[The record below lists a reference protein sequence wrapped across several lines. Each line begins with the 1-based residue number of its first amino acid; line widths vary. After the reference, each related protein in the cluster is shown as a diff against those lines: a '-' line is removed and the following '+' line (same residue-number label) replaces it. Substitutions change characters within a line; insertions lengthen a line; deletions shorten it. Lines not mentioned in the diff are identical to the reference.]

1 MLRSPLCAVGLGV
14 ALALALFIS
23 STNQALAQAEADSAD
38 ASGTPA
44 AGMRGSL
51 VEDRAARQLIDA
63 GDARMDANETEK
75 ALEIWRSVIER
86 YPRSRVRFAA
96 HMKLGKH
103 YLDRDRAY
111 DRARTHFEEVTI
123 EDNRDDDQRAE
134 ALLNVGVC
142 HYWSRLYGKCFQV
155 MRDVIEQF
163 PVSPQ
168 VNQAYYYIGLGHFQ
182 QGHYS
187 RAIEALEKVG
197 TTLTDEDSNNEKLE
211 AGKRFFVKVEDAD
224 LAVLDDEDSVDVVC
238 KSSGGDEEVVKCF
251 PIGRNVRIVLGSVPT
266 GLGIPKPGNG
276 TLEVKGGDTVQVLYT
291 DAHTED
297 KEVDVEVLSEVTVV
311 GDGVVQFKDG
321 AFHETLNGV
330 VLGKTANIEIVDAD
344 RDVTSQADT
353 LRATVAIYRRKTDEE
368 IENEKAELI
377 AKEGVPEAGNTPD
390 NDPLGDIPLFE
401 DEEEEVDPFKLIE
414 TLQVTLTEV
423 KVKQQ
428 RKQILVVPE
437 EESEGDAVE
446 ESAPEQQGTESAAT
460 GAEQAGTDPE
470 VGQSAE
476 QDATAAEEKGP
487 EDPAE
492 TEAELNAVHSG
503 VFRVSLSVVRAED
516 AVADAQLQALP
527 GDQIRITYED
537 QLHTGEGVAVLT
549 SKGRCLEGNIGG
561 VRVTQALISD
571 EELRVQTQLKTADAL
586 TRIGNRYKEFGLKKK
601 AEEKYGQALGVC
613 EQIMPEVQ
621 KLRGRLLE
629 ETYVQL
635 WHIYFEMDRLNLAAA
650 MCERLQREFP
660 ASGFVDDA
668 LLQLADV
675 ARVGG
680 ELNRAIGIYTRLAN
694 MQTSQLR
701 GEAQFG
707 IAECFEAMAEA
718 QTSEAGTAQL
728 KDRAFQEYKKVYDQF
743 PESGRVGEAVAKMA
757 NHYYMQKDYSRAID
771 TFETVLE
778 SHPDARFLDV
788 ILFNYGRCLFRMDRR
803 SPARQRFE
811 QLIADFPESQL
822 APEAKKIAEAL
833 KNAGF

>member
-1 MLRSPLCAVGLGV
+1 MLRFPLYAPSFW
-14 ALALALFIS
+14 ATWALFVSILPVS
-23 STNQALAQAEADSAD
+23 QAQEVEPSA
-38 ASGTPA
+38 APT

-51 VEDRAARQLIDA
+51 VEDRAARQLIEA
-63 GDARMDANETEK
+63 GEARMDANETEK
-75 ALEIWRSVIER
+75 ALEIWKSVIER

-96 HMKLGKH
+96 HMKLGKY
-103 YLDRDRAY
+103 YLDRERAY
-111 DRARTHFEEVTI
+111 DRARSHFEEVTI

-134 ALLNVGVC
+134 AMLNVGVC

-155 MRDVIEQF
+155 MRDVIEEF

-224 LAVLDDEDSVDVVC
+224 LAVLDAEDSVDVIC
-238 KSSGGDEEVVKCF
+238 KSSGGDEEVVACF
-251 PIGRNVRIVLGSVPT
+251 PIGRNVRIVLGSLPT
-266 GLGIPKPGNG
+266 GLGVPKAGNG
-276 TLEVKGGDTVQVLYT
+276 TLEVKGGDTVQVLYK
-291 DAHTED
+291 DSHTKD
-297 KEVDVEVLSEVTVV
+297 KQVDVEVISEVIVV

-321 AFHETLNGV
+321 AFHESLNGV

-344 RDVTSQADT
+344 RDVTENADSIQAT
-353 LRATVAIYRRKTDEE
+353 ISIYRRKTDEE
-368 IENEKAELI
+368 IETEQAELI
-377 AKEGVPEAGNTPD
+377 AKHGVPEEGADTPD
-390 NDPLGDIPLFE
+390 NSPLDDIPLFD
-401 DEEEEVDPFKLIE
+401 DEEQKVDPFKLIE
-414 TLQVTLTEV
+414 TLQITLAEAR
-423 KVKQQ
+423 VKQQ
-428 RKQILVVPE
+428 RKQILLTPE
-437 EESEGDAVE
+437 EEDALQQESEEPASEPQPNSETEPAEPANVE
-446 ESAPEQQGTESAAT
+446 TPAPEQPAQENEGVQEAPEST
-460 GAEQAGTDPE
+460 
-470 VGQSAE
+470 
-476 QDATAAEEKGP
+476 
-487 EDPAE
+487 
-492 TEAELNAVHSG
+492 AVHSG
-503 VFRVSLSVVRAED
+503 VFRATVAVVRSEEA
-516 AVADAQLQALP
+516 AADGQLQALP

-537 QLHTGEGVAVLT
+537 QLHTGEGIAILT

-561 VRVTQALISD
+561 VRVTRALITD

-601 AEEKYGQALGVC
+601 AEEKYAQALGVC

-635 WHIYFEMDRLNLAAA
+635 WHVYFEMDRLNLAAA

-694 MQTSQLR
+694 MKTSQLR

-707 IAECFEAMAEA
+707 IAECFEAMADA
-718 QTSEAGTAQL
+718 QTSEAASSQL
-728 KDRAFQEYKKVYDQF
+728 KDKAFQEYKKVYDQF

-757 NHYYMQKDYSRAID
+757 NHYYLQKDYSRAID

>member
-1 MLRSPLCAVGLGV
+1 MLRFPLYAPSFW
-14 ALALALFIS
+14 ATWALFVSILPVS
-23 STNQALAQAEADSAD
+23 QAQEVEPSA
-38 ASGTPA
+38 APA
-44 AGMRGSL
+44 TGMRGSL
-51 VEDRAARQLIDA
+51 VEDRAARQLIEA
-63 GDARMDANETEK
+63 GEARMDANETEK
-75 ALEIWRSVIER
+75 ALEIWKSVIER

-96 HMKLGKH
+96 HMKLGKY
-103 YLDRDRAY
+103 YLDRERAY
-111 DRARTHFEEVTI
+111 DRARSHFEEVTI

-134 ALLNVGVC
+134 AMLNVGVC

-155 MRDVIEQF
+155 MRDVIEEF

-224 LAVLDDEDSVDVVC
+224 LAVLDAEDSVDVIC
-238 KSSGGDEEVVKCF
+238 KSSGGDEEVVACF
-251 PIGRNVRIVLGSVPT
+251 PIGRNVRIVLGSLPT
-266 GLGIPKPGNG
+266 GLGVPKAGNG
-276 TLEVKGGDTVQVLYT
+276 TLEVKGGDTVQVLYK
-291 DAHTED
+291 DSHTKD
-297 KEVDVEVLSEVTVV
+297 KQVDVEVISEVIVV

-321 AFHETLNGV
+321 AFHESLNGV

-344 RDVTSQADT
+344 RDVTENADSIQAT
-353 LRATVAIYRRKTDEE
+353 ISIYRRKTDEE
-368 IENEKAELI
+368 IETEQAELI
-377 AKEGVPEAGNTPD
+377 AKQGVPEEGADTPD
-390 NDPLGDIPLFE
+390 NSPLDDIPLFD
-401 DEEEEVDPFKLIE
+401 DEEQKVDPFKLIE
-414 TLQVTLTEV
+414 TLQITLAEAR
-423 KVKQQ
+423 VKQQ
-428 RKQILVVPE
+428 RKQILLTPE
-437 EESEGDAVE
+437 EEDALRQESEEPASEPQPNSEAEPAEPANVE
-446 ESAPEQQGTESAAT
+446 TPAPEQPAQENEGVQEAPEST
-460 GAEQAGTDPE
+460 
-470 VGQSAE
+470 
-476 QDATAAEEKGP
+476 
-487 EDPAE
+487 
-492 TEAELNAVHSG
+492 AVHSG
-503 VFRVSLSVVRAED
+503 VFRATVAVVRSEEA
-516 AVADAQLQALP
+516 AADGQLQALP

-537 QLHTGEGVAVLT
+537 QLHTGEGIAILT

-561 VRVTQALISD
+561 VRVTRALITD

-601 AEEKYGQALGVC
+601 AEEKYAQALGVC

-635 WHIYFEMDRLNLAAA
+635 WHVYFEMDRLNLAAA

-694 MQTSQLR
+694 MKTSQLR

-707 IAECFEAMAEA
+707 IAECFEAMADA
-718 QTSEAGTAQL
+718 QTSEAASSQL
-728 KDRAFQEYKKVYDQF
+728 KDKAFQEYKKVYDQF

-757 NHYYMQKDYSRAID
+757 NHYYLQKDYSRAID

>member
-1 MLRSPLCAVGLGV
+1 MLRFPLYAPSFW
-14 ALALALFIS
+14 ATWALFVSILPVS
-23 STNQALAQAEADSAD
+23 QAQEVEPSA
-38 ASGTPA
+38 APA
-44 AGMRGSL
+44 TGMRGSL
-51 VEDRAARQLIDA
+51 VEDRAARQLIEA
-63 GDARMDANETEK
+63 GEARMDANETEK
-75 ALEIWRSVIER
+75 ALEIWKSVIER

-96 HMKLGKH
+96 HMKLGKY
-103 YLDRDRAY
+103 YLDRERAY
-111 DRARTHFEEVTI
+111 DRARSHFEEVTI

-134 ALLNVGVC
+134 AMLNVGVC

-155 MRDVIEQF
+155 MRDVIEEF

-224 LAVLDDEDSVDVVC
+224 LAVLDAEDSVDVIC
-238 KSSGGDEEVVKCF
+238 KSSGGDEEVVACF
-251 PIGRNVRIVLGSVPT
+251 PIGRNVRIVLGSLPT
-266 GLGIPKPGNG
+266 GLGVPKAGNG
-276 TLEVKGGDTVQVLYT
+276 TLEVKGGDTVQVLYK
-291 DAHTED
+291 DSHTKD
-297 KEVDVEVLSEVTVV
+297 KQVDVEVISEVIVV

-321 AFHETLNGV
+321 AFHESLNGV

-344 RDVTSQADT
+344 RDVTENADSIQA
-353 LRATVAIYRRKTDEE
+353 AISIYRRKTDEE
-368 IENEKAELI
+368 IETEQAELI
-377 AKEGVPEAGNTPD
+377 AKQGVPEEGADTPD
-390 NDPLGDIPLFE
+390 NSPLDDIPLFD
-401 DEEEEVDPFKLIE
+401 DEEQKVDPFKLIE
-414 TLQVTLTEV
+414 TLQITLAEAR
-423 KVKQQ
+423 VKQQ
-428 RKQILVVPE
+428 RKQILLTPE
-437 EESEGDAVE
+437 EEDALQQESEEPASEPQPNSETEPAEPANVE
-446 ESAPEQQGTESAAT
+446 MPAPEQPAQENEGVQEAPEST
-460 GAEQAGTDPE
+460 
-470 VGQSAE
+470 
-476 QDATAAEEKGP
+476 
-487 EDPAE
+487 
-492 TEAELNAVHSG
+492 AVHSG
-503 VFRVSLSVVRAED
+503 VFRATVAVVRSEEA
-516 AVADAQLQALP
+516 AADGQLQALP

-537 QLHTGEGVAVLT
+537 QLHTGEGISILT

-561 VRVTQALISD
+561 VRVTRALITD

-601 AEEKYGQALGVC
+601 AEEKYAQALGVC

-635 WHIYFEMDRLNLAAA
+635 WHVYFEMDRLNLAAA

-694 MQTSQLR
+694 MKTSQLR

-707 IAECFEAMAEA
+707 IAECFEAMADA
-718 QTSEAGTAQL
+718 QTSEAASSQL
-728 KDRAFQEYKKVYDQF
+728 KDKAFQEYKKVYDQF

-757 NHYYMQKDYSRAID
+757 NHYYLQKDYSRAID

>member
-1 MLRSPLCAVGLGV
+1 MLRFPLYAPSFW
-14 ALALALFIS
+14 ATWALFVSILPVS
-23 STNQALAQAEADSAD
+23 QAQEVE
-38 ASGTPA
+38 PA
-44 AGMRGSL
+44 AAPATGMRGSL
-51 VEDRAARQLIDA
+51 VEDRAARQLIEA
-63 GDARMDANETEK
+63 GEARMDANETEK
-75 ALEIWRSVIER
+75 ALEIWKSVIER

-96 HMKLGKH
+96 HMKLGKY
-103 YLDRDRAY
+103 YLDRERAY
-111 DRARTHFEEVTI
+111 DRARSHFEEVTI

-134 ALLNVGVC
+134 AMLKVGVC

-155 MRDVIEQF
+155 MRDVIEEF

-224 LAVLDDEDSVDVVC
+224 LAVLDAEDSVDVIC
-238 KSSGGDEEVVKCF
+238 KSSGGDEEVVACF
-251 PIGRNVRIVLGSVPT
+251 PIGRNVRIVLGSLPT
-266 GLGIPKPGNG
+266 GLGVPKAGNG
-276 TLEVKGGDTVQVLYT
+276 TLEVKGGDTVQVLYK
-291 DAHTED
+291 DSHTKD
-297 KEVDVEVLSEVTVV
+297 KQVDVEVISEVIVV

-321 AFHETLNGV
+321 AFHESLNGV

-344 RDVTSQADT
+344 RDVTENADSIQAT
-353 LRATVAIYRRKTDEE
+353 ISIYRRKTDEE
-368 IENEKAELI
+368 IETEQAELI
-377 AKEGVPEAGNTPD
+377 AKQGVPEEGADTPD
-390 NDPLGDIPLFE
+390 NSPLDDIPLFD
-401 DEEEEVDPFKLIE
+401 DEEQKVDPFKLIE
-414 TLQVTLTEV
+414 TLQITLAEAR
-423 KVKQQ
+423 VKQQ
-428 RKQILVVPE
+428 RKQILLTPE
-437 EESEGDAVE
+437 EEDALQQESEEPASEPQPNSETEPAEPANVE
-446 ESAPEQQGTESAAT
+446 TPAPEQPAQENEGVQEAPEST
-460 GAEQAGTDPE
+460 
-470 VGQSAE
+470 
-476 QDATAAEEKGP
+476 
-487 EDPAE
+487 
-492 TEAELNAVHSG
+492 AVHSG
-503 VFRVSLSVVRAED
+503 VFRATVAVVRSEEA
-516 AVADAQLQALP
+516 AADGQLQALP

-537 QLHTGEGVAVLT
+537 QLHTGEGISILT

-561 VRVTQALISD
+561 VRVTRALITD

-601 AEEKYGQALGVC
+601 AEEKYAQALGVC

-635 WHIYFEMDRLNLAAA
+635 WHVYFEMDRLNLAAA

-694 MQTSQLR
+694 MKTSQLR

-707 IAECFEAMAEA
+707 IAECFEAMADA
-718 QTSEAGTAQL
+718 QTSEAASSQL
-728 KDRAFQEYKKVYDQF
+728 KDKAFQEYKKVYDQF

-757 NHYYMQKDYSRAID
+757 NHYYLQKDYSRAID

>member
-1 MLRSPLCAVGLGV
+1 MLRFPLYAPSFW
-14 ALALALFIS
+14 ATWALFVSILPVS
-23 STNQALAQAEADSAD
+23 QAQEVEPSA
-38 ASGTPA
+38 APT

-51 VEDRAARQLIDA
+51 VEDRAARQLIEA
-63 GDARMDANETEK
+63 GEARMDANETEK
-75 ALEIWRSVIER
+75 ALEIWKSVIER

-96 HMKLGKH
+96 HMKLGKY
-103 YLDRDRAY
+103 YLDRERAY
-111 DRARTHFEEVTI
+111 DRARSHFEEVTI

-134 ALLNVGVC
+134 AMLNVGVC

-155 MRDVIEQF
+155 MRDVIEEF

-224 LAVLDDEDSVDVVC
+224 LAVLDAEDSVDVIC
-238 KSSGGDEEVVKCF
+238 KSSGGDEEVVACF
-251 PIGRNVRIVLGSVPT
+251 PIGRNVRIVLGSLPT
-266 GLGIPKPGNG
+266 GLGVPKAGNG
-276 TLEVKGGDTVQVLYT
+276 TLEVKGGDTVQVLYK
-291 DAHTED
+291 DSHTKD
-297 KEVDVEVLSEVTVV
+297 KQVDVEVISEVIVV

-321 AFHETLNGV
+321 AFHESLNGV

-344 RDVTSQADT
+344 RDVTENADSIQAT
-353 LRATVAIYRRKTDEE
+353 ISIYRRKTDEE
-368 IENEKAELI
+368 IETEQAELI
-377 AKEGVPEAGNTPD
+377 AKQGVPEEGADTPD
-390 NDPLGDIPLFE
+390 NSPLDDIPLFD
-401 DEEEEVDPFKLIE
+401 DEEQKVDPFKLIE
-414 TLQVTLTEV
+414 TLQITLAEAR
-423 KVKQQ
+423 VKQQ
-428 RKQILVVPE
+428 RKQILLTPE
-437 EESEGDAVE
+437 EEDALRQESEEPASEPQPNSETEPAEPANVE
-446 ESAPEQQGTESAAT
+446 TPAPEQPAQENEGVQEAPEST
-460 GAEQAGTDPE
+460 
-470 VGQSAE
+470 
-476 QDATAAEEKGP
+476 
-487 EDPAE
+487 
-492 TEAELNAVHSG
+492 AVHSG
-503 VFRVSLSVVRAED
+503 VFRATVAVVRSEEA
-516 AVADAQLQALP
+516 AADGQLQALP

-537 QLHTGEGVAVLT
+537 QLHTGEGIAILT

-561 VRVTQALISD
+561 VRVTRALITD

-601 AEEKYGQALGVC
+601 AEEKYAQALGVC

-635 WHIYFEMDRLNLAAA
+635 WHVYFEMDRLNLAAA

-694 MQTSQLR
+694 MKTSQLR

-707 IAECFEAMAEA
+707 IAECFEAMADA
-718 QTSEAGTAQL
+718 QTSEAASSQL
-728 KDRAFQEYKKVYDQF
+728 KDKAFQEYKKVYDQF

-757 NHYYMQKDYSRAID
+757 NHYYLQKDYSRAID

>member
-1 MLRSPLCAVGLGV
+1 MLRFPLYAPSFW
-14 ALALALFIS
+14 ATWALFVSILPVS
-23 STNQALAQAEADSAD
+23 QAQEVEPSA
-38 ASGTPA
+38 APTT
-44 AGMRGSL
+44 GMRGSL
-51 VEDRAARQLIDA
+51 VEDRAARQLIEA
-63 GDARMDANETEK
+63 GEARMDANETEK
-75 ALEIWRSVIER
+75 ALEIWKSVIER

-96 HMKLGKH
+96 HMKLGKY
-103 YLDRDRAY
+103 YLDRERAY
-111 DRARTHFEEVTI
+111 DRARSHFEEVTI

-134 ALLNVGVC
+134 AMLNVGVC

-155 MRDVIEQF
+155 MRDVIEEF

-224 LAVLDDEDSVDVVC
+224 LAVLDAEDSVDVIC
-238 KSSGGDEEVVKCF
+238 KSSGGDEEVVACF
-251 PIGRNVRIVLGSVPT
+251 PIGRNVRIVLGSLPT
-266 GLGIPKPGNG
+266 GLGVPKAGNG
-276 TLEVKGGDTVQVLYT
+276 TLEVKGGDTVQVLYK
-291 DAHTED
+291 DSHTKD
-297 KEVDVEVLSEVTVV
+297 KQVDVEVISEVIVV

-321 AFHETLNGV
+321 AFHESLNGV

-344 RDVTSQADT
+344 RDVTENADSIQAT
-353 LRATVAIYRRKTDEE
+353 ISIYRRKTDEE
-368 IENEKAELI
+368 IETEQAELI
-377 AKEGVPEAGNTPD
+377 AKQGVPEEGADTPD
-390 NDPLGDIPLFE
+390 NSPLDDIPLFD
-401 DEEEEVDPFKLIE
+401 DEEQKVDPFKLIE
-414 TLQVTLTEV
+414 TLQITLAEAR
-423 KVKQQ
+423 VKQQ
-428 RKQILVVPE
+428 RKQILLTPE
-437 EESEGDAVE
+437 EEDALRQESEEPASEPQPNSETEPAEPANVE
-446 ESAPEQQGTESAAT
+446 TPAPDQPAQENEGVQEAPEST
-460 GAEQAGTDPE
+460 
-470 VGQSAE
+470 
-476 QDATAAEEKGP
+476 
-487 EDPAE
+487 
-492 TEAELNAVHSG
+492 AVHSG
-503 VFRVSLSVVRAED
+503 VFRATVAVVRSEEA
-516 AVADAQLQALP
+516 AADGQLQALP

-537 QLHTGEGVAVLT
+537 QLHTGEGIAILT

-561 VRVTQALISD
+561 VRVTRALITD

-601 AEEKYGQALGVC
+601 AEEKYAQALGVC

-635 WHIYFEMDRLNLAAA
+635 WHVYFEMDRLNLAAA

-694 MQTSQLR
+694 MKTSQLR

-707 IAECFEAMAEA
+707 IAECFEAMADA
-718 QTSEAGTAQL
+718 QTSEAASSQL
-728 KDRAFQEYKKVYDQF
+728 KDKAFQEYKKVYDQF

-757 NHYYMQKDYSRAID
+757 NHYYLQKDYSRAID

>member
-1 MLRSPLCAVGLGV
+1 MLRFPLYAPSFW
-14 ALALALFIS
+14 ATWALFVSILPVS
-23 STNQALAQAEADSAD
+23 QAQEVEPSA
-38 ASGTPA
+38 APT

-51 VEDRAARQLIDA
+51 VEDRAARQLIEA
-63 GDARMDANETEK
+63 GEARMDANETEK
-75 ALEIWRSVIER
+75 ALEIWKSVIER

-96 HMKLGKH
+96 HMKLGKY
-103 YLDRDRAY
+103 YLDRERAY
-111 DRARTHFEEVTI
+111 DRARSHFEEVTI

-134 ALLNVGVC
+134 AMLNVGVC

-155 MRDVIEQF
+155 MRDVIEEF

-224 LAVLDDEDSVDVVC
+224 LAVLDAEDSVDVIC
-238 KSSGGDEEVVKCF
+238 KSSGGDEEVVACF
-251 PIGRNVRIVLGSVPT
+251 PIGRNVRIVLGSLPT
-266 GLGIPKPGNG
+266 GLGVPKAGNG
-276 TLEVKGGDTVQVLYT
+276 TLEVKGGDTVQVLYK
-291 DAHTED
+291 DSHTKD
-297 KEVDVEVLSEVTVV
+297 KQVDVEVISEVIVV

-321 AFHETLNGV
+321 AFHESLNGV

-344 RDVTSQADT
+344 RDVTENADSIQAT
-353 LRATVAIYRRKTDEE
+353 ISIYRRKTDEE
-368 IENEKAELI
+368 IETEQAELI
-377 AKEGVPEAGNTPD
+377 AKQGVPEEGADTPD
-390 NDPLGDIPLFE
+390 NSPLDDIPLFD
-401 DEEEEVDPFKLIE
+401 DEEQKVDPFKLIE
-414 TLQVTLTEV
+414 TLQITLAEAR
-423 KVKQQ
+423 VKQQ
-428 RKQILVVPE
+428 RKQILLTPE
-437 EESEGDAVE
+437 EEDALQQESEEPASEPQPNSETEPAEPANVE
-446 ESAPEQQGTESAAT
+446 TPAPEQPAQENEGVQEAPEST
-460 GAEQAGTDPE
+460 
-470 VGQSAE
+470 
-476 QDATAAEEKGP
+476 
-487 EDPAE
+487 
-492 TEAELNAVHSG
+492 AVHSG
-503 VFRVSLSVVRAED
+503 VFRATVAVVRSEEA
-516 AVADAQLQALP
+516 AADGQLQALP

-537 QLHTGEGVAVLT
+537 QLHTGEGIAILT

-561 VRVTQALISD
+561 VRVTRALITD

-601 AEEKYGQALGVC
+601 AEEKYAQALGVC

-635 WHIYFEMDRLNLAAA
+635 WHVYFEMDRLNLAAA

-694 MQTSQLR
+694 MKTSQLR

-707 IAECFEAMAEA
+707 IAECFEAMADA
-718 QTSEAGTAQL
+718 QTSEAASSQL
-728 KDRAFQEYKKVYDQF
+728 KDKAFQEYKKVYDQF

-757 NHYYMQKDYSRAID
+757 NHYYLQKDYSRAID

>member
-1 MLRSPLCAVGLGV
+1 MLRFPLYAPSFW
-14 ALALALFIS
+14 ATWALFVSILPVS
-23 STNQALAQAEADSAD
+23 QAQEVEPSA
-38 ASGTPA
+38 APA
-44 AGMRGSL
+44 TGMRGSL
-51 VEDRAARQLIDA
+51 VEDRAARQLIEA
-63 GDARMDANETEK
+63 GEARMDANETEK
-75 ALEIWRSVIER
+75 ALEIWKSVIER

-96 HMKLGKH
+96 HMKLGKY
-103 YLDRDRAY
+103 YLDRERAY
-111 DRARTHFEEVTI
+111 DRARSHFEEVTI

-134 ALLNVGVC
+134 AMLNVGVC

-155 MRDVIEQF
+155 MRDVIEEF

-224 LAVLDDEDSVDVVC
+224 LAVLDAEDSVDVIC
-238 KSSGGDEEVVKCF
+238 KSSGGDEEVVACF
-251 PIGRNVRIVLGSVPT
+251 PIGRNVRIVLGSLPT
-266 GLGIPKPGNG
+266 GLGVPKAGNG
-276 TLEVKGGDTVQVLYT
+276 TLEVKGGDTVQVLYK
-291 DAHTED
+291 DSHTKD
-297 KEVDVEVLSEVTVV
+297 KQVDVEVISEVIVV

-321 AFHETLNGV
+321 AFHESLNGV

-344 RDVTSQADT
+344 RDVTENADSIQAT
-353 LRATVAIYRRKTDEE
+353 ISIYRRKTDEE
-368 IENEKAELI
+368 IETEQAELI
-377 AKEGVPEAGNTPD
+377 AKQGVPEEGADTPD
-390 NDPLGDIPLFE
+390 NSPLDDIPLFD
-401 DEEEEVDPFKLIE
+401 DEEQKVDPFKLIE
-414 TLQVTLTEV
+414 TLQITLAEAR
-423 KVKQQ
+423 VKQQ
-428 RKQILVVPE
+428 RKQILLTPE
-437 EESEGDAVE
+437 EEDALQQESEEPASEPQPNSETEPAEPVNVE
-446 ESAPEQQGTESAAT
+446 TPAPEQPAQENEGVQEAPEST
-460 GAEQAGTDPE
+460 
-470 VGQSAE
+470 
-476 QDATAAEEKGP
+476 
-487 EDPAE
+487 
-492 TEAELNAVHSG
+492 AVHSG
-503 VFRVSLSVVRAED
+503 VFRATVAVVRSEEA
-516 AVADAQLQALP
+516 AADGQLQALP

-537 QLHTGEGVAVLT
+537 QLHTGEGISILT

-561 VRVTQALISD
+561 VRVTRALITD

-601 AEEKYGQALGVC
+601 AEEKYAQALGVC

-635 WHIYFEMDRLNLAAA
+635 WHVYFEMDRLNLAAA

-694 MQTSQLR
+694 MKTSQLR

-707 IAECFEAMAEA
+707 IAECFEAMADA
-718 QTSEAGTAQL
+718 QTSEAASSQL
-728 KDRAFQEYKKVYDQF
+728 KDKAFQEYKKVYDQF

-757 NHYYMQKDYSRAID
+757 NHYYLQKDYSRAID

>member
-1 MLRSPLCAVGLGV
+1 MLRSPLYAVGLSLAFSLSIISFLTGQVV
-14 ALALALFIS
+14 A
-23 STNQALAQAEADSAD
+23 QDQPD
-38 ASGTPA
+38 AASPTSGGLS
-44 AGMRGSL
+44 GMRGSL

-63 GDARMDANETEK
+63 GDARMDASETEK
-75 ALEIWRSVIER
+75 ALEIWKSVIER
-86 YPRSRVRFAA
+86 YPRSRVRFTA
-96 HMKLGKH
+96 HMKLGKY
-103 YLDRDRAY
+103 YLDRERAY

-155 MRDVIEQF
+155 MRDVIEEF

-197 TTLTDEDSNNEKLE
+197 TTLTDEDSNNDKLE

-224 LAVLDDEDSVDVVC
+224 LAVLDAEDSVDVVC
-238 KSSGGDEEVVKCF
+238 KSSGGDEEIVKCF
-251 PIGRNVRIVLGSVPT
+251 PVGRNVRIVLGSVPT
-266 GLGIPKPGNG
+266 GLGVPRPNNG
-276 TLEVKGGDTVQVLYT
+276 ILEVKGGDTVQVLYT
-291 DAHTED
+291 DSHTED
-297 KEVDVEVLSEVTVV
+297 KQVNVEVLSEVTVV

-321 AFHETLNGV
+321 AFIESLNGV
-330 VLGKTANIEIVDAD
+330 VLGKTANLEIVDAD
-344 RDVTSQADT
+344 RDVTENADALQAT
-353 LRATVAIYRRKTDEE
+353 ISIYRRKTDEE

-377 AKEGVPEAGNTPD
+377 AQTGVPGDEQTPLD
-390 NDPLGDIPLFE
+390 DIPLF
-401 DEEEEVDPFKLIE
+401 DEQEEKVDPFKLIE

-423 KVKQQ
+423 QVQNQ
-428 RKQILVVPE
+428 RRQILTLPE
-437 EESEGDAVE
+437 EQTEDQSGDPALQNSSGNSLPDGGRNSTDAVE
-446 ESAPEQQGTESAAT
+446 TAVE
-460 GAEQAGTDPE
+460 
-470 VGQSAE
+470 GQSVE
-476 QDATAAEEKGP
+476 GVSNEEVV
-487 EDPAE
+487 EDQVE
-492 TEAELNAVHSG
+492 SKAVHSG
-503 VFRVSLSVVRAED
+503 VFRTTVAVVRAEQ
-516 AVADAQLQALP
+516 AVADGQLQALP

-561 VRVTQALISD
+561 VRVTRALISD

-718 QTSEAGTAQL
+718 QTSEAGAAQL
-728 KDRAFQEYKKVYDQF
+728 KDKAFQEYKKVYDQF

-757 NHYYMQKDYSRAID
+757 NHYYAQKDYSRAID

-803 SPARQRFE
+803 GPARQRFE
-811 QLIADFPESQL
+811 QLIADFPESSL
-822 APEAKKIAEAL
+822 AQEAKKIAEAL

>member
-1 MLRSPLCAVGLGV
+1 MLRSPLYAVGLSLAFSLSIISFLTGQVV
-14 ALALALFIS
+14 A
-23 STNQALAQAEADSAD
+23 QDQPD
-38 ASGTPA
+38 AASPTSGGLS
-44 AGMRGSL
+44 GMRGSL

-63 GDARMDANETEK
+63 GDARMDASETEK
-75 ALEIWRSVIER
+75 ALEIWKSVIER
-86 YPRSRVRFAA
+86 YPRSRVRFTA
-96 HMKLGKH
+96 HMKLGKY
-103 YLDRDRAY
+103 YLDRERAY

-155 MRDVIEQF
+155 MRDVIEEF

-197 TTLTDEDSNNEKLE
+197 TTLTDEDSNNDKLE

-224 LAVLDDEDSVDVVC
+224 LAVLDAEDSVDVVC
-238 KSSGGDEEVVKCF
+238 KSSGGDEEIVKCF
-251 PIGRNVRIVLGSVPT
+251 PVGRNVRIVLGSVPT
-266 GLGIPKPGNG
+266 GLGVPRPNNG

-291 DAHTED
+291 DSHTED
-297 KEVDVEVLSEVTVV
+297 KQVNVEVLSEVTVV

-321 AFHETLNGV
+321 AFIESLNGV
-330 VLGKTANIEIVDAD
+330 VLGKTANLEIVDAD
-344 RDVTSQADT
+344 RDVTENADALQAT
-353 LRATVAIYRRKTDEE
+353 ISIYRRKTDEE

-377 AKEGVPEAGNTPD
+377 AQTGVPGDEQTPLD
-390 NDPLGDIPLFE
+390 DIPLF
-401 DEEEEVDPFKLIE
+401 DEQEEKVDPFKLIE

-423 KVKQQ
+423 QVQNQ
-428 RKQILVVPE
+428 RRQILTLPE
-437 EESEGDAVE
+437 EQTEDQSGDPALQNSSGNSLPDGGGNSTDAVE
-446 ESAPEQQGTESAAT
+446 TAVEDQSVEGVSNEEVVEDQVES
-460 GAEQAGTDPE
+460 
-470 VGQSAE
+470 
-476 QDATAAEEKGP
+476 K
-487 EDPAE
+487 
-492 TEAELNAVHSG
+492 AVHSG
-503 VFRVSLSVVRAED
+503 VFRTTVAVVRAEE
-516 AVADAQLQALP
+516 AVADGQLQALP

-561 VRVTQALISD
+561 VRVTRALISD

-718 QTSEAGTAQL
+718 QTSEAGAAQL
-728 KDRAFQEYKKVYDQF
+728 KDKAFQEYKKVYDQF

-757 NHYYMQKDYSRAID
+757 NHYYAQKDYSRAID

-803 SPARQRFE
+803 GPARQRFE
-811 QLIADFPESQL
+811 QLIADFPESSL
-822 APEAKKIAEAL
+822 AQEAKKIAEAL

>member
-1 MLRSPLCAVGLGV
+1 MLRSPLYAVGLSLAFSLSIISFLTGQVV
-14 ALALALFIS
+14 A
-23 STNQALAQAEADSAD
+23 QDQ
-38 ASGTPA
+38 PA
-44 AGMRGSL
+44 AASPTSGGLSGMRGSL

-63 GDARMDANETEK
+63 GDARMDASETEK
-75 ALEIWRSVIER
+75 ALEIWKSVIER
-86 YPRSRVRFAA
+86 YPRSRVRFTA
-96 HMKLGKH
+96 HMKLGKY
-103 YLDRDRAY
+103 YLDRERAY

-155 MRDVIEQF
+155 MRDVIEEF

-197 TTLTDEDSNNEKLE
+197 TTLTDEDSNNDKLE

-224 LAVLDDEDSVDVVC
+224 LAVLDAEDSVDVVC
-238 KSSGGDEEVVKCF
+238 KSSGGDEEIVKCF
-251 PIGRNVRIVLGSVPT
+251 PVGRNVRIVLGSVPT
-266 GLGIPKPGNG
+266 GLGVPRPNNG

-291 DAHTED
+291 DSHTED
-297 KEVDVEVLSEVTVV
+297 KQVNVEVLSEVTVV

-321 AFHETLNGV
+321 AFIESLNGV
-330 VLGKTANIEIVDAD
+330 VLGKTANLEIVDAD
-344 RDVTSQADT
+344 RDVTENADALQAT
-353 LRATVAIYRRKTDEE
+353 ISIYRRKTDEE

-377 AKEGVPEAGNTPD
+377 AQTGVPGDEQTPLD
-390 NDPLGDIPLFE
+390 DIPLF
-401 DEEEEVDPFKLIE
+401 DEQEEKVDPFKLIE

-423 KVKQQ
+423 QVQNQ
-428 RKQILVVPE
+428 RRQILTLPE
-437 EESEGDAVE
+437 EQTEDQSGDPALQNSSGNSLPDGGGNSTDAVE
-446 ESAPEQQGTESAAT
+446 TAVEDQSVEGVSNEEVVEDQVES
-460 GAEQAGTDPE
+460 
-470 VGQSAE
+470 
-476 QDATAAEEKGP
+476 K
-487 EDPAE
+487 
-492 TEAELNAVHSG
+492 AVHSG
-503 VFRVSLSVVRAED
+503 VFRTTVAVVRAEE
-516 AVADAQLQALP
+516 AVADGQLQALP

-549 SKGRCLEGNIGG
+549 STGRCLEGNIGG
-561 VRVTQALISD
+561 VRVTRALISD

-718 QTSEAGTAQL
+718 QTSEAGAAQL
-728 KDRAFQEYKKVYDQF
+728 KDKAFQEYKKVYDQF

-757 NHYYMQKDYSRAID
+757 NHYYAQKDYSRAID

-803 SPARQRFE
+803 GPARQRFE
-811 QLIADFPESQL
+811 QLIADFPESSL
-822 APEAKKIAEAL
+822 AQEAKKIAEAL

>member
-1 MLRSPLCAVGLGV
+1 MLRFPLYAPSFW
-14 ALALALFIS
+14 ATWALFVSILPVS
-23 STNQALAQAEADSAD
+23 QAQEVEPSA
-38 ASGTPA
+38 APA
-44 AGMRGSL
+44 TGMRGSL
-51 VEDRAARQLIDA
+51 VEDRAARQLIEA
-63 GDARMDANETEK
+63 GEARMDANETEK
-75 ALEIWRSVIER
+75 ALEIWKSVIER

-96 HMKLGKH
+96 HMKLGKY
-103 YLDRDRAY
+103 YLDRERAY
-111 DRARTHFEEVTI
+111 DRARSHFEEVTI

-134 ALLNVGVC
+134 AMLNVGVC

-155 MRDVIEQF
+155 MRDVIEEF

-224 LAVLDDEDSVDVVC
+224 LAVLDAEDSVDVIC
-238 KSSGGDEEVVKCF
+238 KSSGGDEEVVACF
-251 PIGRNVRIVLGSVPT
+251 PIGRNVRIVLGSLPT
-266 GLGIPKPGNG
+266 GLGVPKAGNG
-276 TLEVKGGDTVQVLYT
+276 TLEVKGGDTVQVLYK
-291 DAHTED
+291 DSHTKD
-297 KEVDVEVLSEVTVV
+297 KQVDVEVISEVIVV

-321 AFHETLNGV
+321 AFHESLNGV

-344 RDVTSQADT
+344 RDVTENADSIQAT
-353 LRATVAIYRRKTDEE
+353 ISIYRRKTDEE
-368 IENEKAELI
+368 IETEQAELI
-377 AKEGVPEAGNTPD
+377 AKQGVPEEGADTPD
-390 NDPLGDIPLFE
+390 NSPLDDIPLFD
-401 DEEEEVDPFKLIE
+401 DEEQKVDPFKLIE
-414 TLQVTLTEV
+414 TLQITLAEAR
-423 KVKQQ
+423 VKQQ
-428 RKQILVVPE
+428 RKQILLTPE
-437 EESEGDAVE
+437 EEDALQQESEEPASEPQPNSETEPAEPANVE
-446 ESAPEQQGTESAAT
+446 TPAPEQPAQENEGVQEAPEST
-460 GAEQAGTDPE
+460 
-470 VGQSAE
+470 
-476 QDATAAEEKGP
+476 
-487 EDPAE
+487 
-492 TEAELNAVHSG
+492 AVHSG
-503 VFRVSLSVVRAED
+503 VFRATVAVVRSEEA
-516 AVADAQLQALP
+516 AADGQLQALP

-537 QLHTGEGVAVLT
+537 QLHTGEGISILT

-561 VRVTQALISD
+561 VRVTRALITD

-601 AEEKYGQALGVC
+601 AEEKYAQALGVC

-635 WHIYFEMDRLNLAAA
+635 WHVYFEMDRLNLAAA

-694 MQTSQLR
+694 MKTSQLR

-707 IAECFEAMAEA
+707 IAECFEAMADA
-718 QTSEAGTAQL
+718 QTSEAASSQL
-728 KDRAFQEYKKVYDQF
+728 KDKAFQEYKKVYDQF

-757 NHYYMQKDYSRAID
+757 NHYYLQKDYSRAID

>member
-1 MLRSPLCAVGLGV
+1 MLRSPLY
-14 ALALALFIS
+14 ALSFWATWALFVSILPAS
-23 STNQALAQAEADSAD
+23 QAQEVEPSA
-38 ASGTPA
+38 APA
-44 AGMRGSL
+44 TGMRGSL
-51 VEDRAARQLIDA
+51 VEDRAARQLIEA
-63 GDARMDANETEK
+63 GEARMDANETEK
-75 ALEIWRSVIER
+75 ALEIWKSVIER

-96 HMKLGKH
+96 HMKLGKY
-103 YLDRDRAY
+103 YLDRERAY
-111 DRARTHFEEVTI
+111 DRARSHFEEVTI

-134 ALLNVGVC
+134 AMLNVGVC

-155 MRDVIEQF
+155 MRDVIEEF

-224 LAVLDDEDSVDVVC
+224 LAVLDAEDSVDVIC
-238 KSSGGDEEVVKCF
+238 KSSGGDEEVVACF
-251 PIGRNVRIVLGSVPT
+251 PIGRNVRIVLGSLPT
-266 GLGIPKPGNG
+266 GLGVPKAGNG
-276 TLEVKGGDTVQVLYT
+276 ILEVKGGDTVQVLYK
-291 DAHTED
+291 DSHTKD
-297 KEVDVEVLSEVTVV
+297 KQVDVEVISEVIVV

-321 AFHETLNGV
+321 AFHESLNGV

-344 RDVTSQADT
+344 RDVTENADSIQAT
-353 LRATVAIYRRKTDEE
+353 ISIYRRKTDEE
-368 IENEKAELI
+368 IETEQAELI
-377 AKEGVPEAGNTPD
+377 AKQGVPEEGADTPD
-390 NDPLGDIPLFE
+390 NSPLDDIPLFD
-401 DEEEEVDPFKLIE
+401 DEEQKVDPFKLIE
-414 TLQVTLTEV
+414 TLQITLAEA

-428 RKQILVVPE
+428 RKQILLTPE
-437 EESEGDAVE
+437 EEDALQQESEEPASESQPNSETEPAEAANVE
-446 ESAPEQQGTESAAT
+446 TPAPEQPAQENEEVQEAPEST
-460 GAEQAGTDPE
+460 
-470 VGQSAE
+470 
-476 QDATAAEEKGP
+476 
-487 EDPAE
+487 
-492 TEAELNAVHSG
+492 AVHSG
-503 VFRVSLSVVRAED
+503 VFRATVAVVRSEE
-516 AVADAQLQALP
+516 VAADGQLQALP

-537 QLHTGEGVAVLT
+537 QLHTGEGIAVLT

-561 VRVTQALISD
+561 VRVTRALITD

-601 AEEKYGQALGVC
+601 AEEKYAQALGVC

-635 WHIYFEMDRLNLAAA
+635 WHVYFEMDRLNLAAA

-694 MQTSQLR
+694 MKTSQLR

-707 IAECFEAMAEA
+707 IAECFEAMADA
-718 QTSEAGTAQL
+718 QTSEAASSQL
-728 KDRAFQEYKKVYDQF
+728 KDKAFQEYKKVYDQF

-757 NHYYMQKDYSRAID
+757 NHYYLQKDYSRAID

-811 QLIADFPESQL
+811 QLIADFPVSQL

>member
-1 MLRSPLCAVGLGV
+1 MLRSPLYAVGLSLAFSLSIISFLTGQVV
-14 ALALALFIS
+14 A
-23 STNQALAQAEADSAD
+23 QDQPD
-38 ASGTPA
+38 AASPTSGGLS
-44 AGMRGSL
+44 GMRGSL

-63 GDARMDANETEK
+63 GDARMDASETEK
-75 ALEIWRSVIER
+75 ALEIWKSVIER
-86 YPRSRVRFAA
+86 YPRSRVRFTA
-96 HMKLGKH
+96 HMKLGKY
-103 YLDRDRAY
+103 YLDRERAY

-155 MRDVIEQF
+155 MRDVIEEF

-197 TTLTDEDSNNEKLE
+197 TTLTDEDSNNDKLE

-224 LAVLDDEDSVDVVC
+224 LAVLDAEDSVDVVC
-238 KSSGGDEEVVKCF
+238 KSSGGDEEIVKCF
-251 PIGRNVRIVLGSVPT
+251 PVGRNVRIVLGSVPT
-266 GLGIPKPGNG
+266 GLGVPRPNNG

-291 DAHTED
+291 DSHTED
-297 KEVDVEVLSEVTVV
+297 KQVNVEVLSEVTVV

-321 AFHETLNGV
+321 AFIESLNGV
-330 VLGKTANIEIVDAD
+330 VLGKTANLEIVDAD
-344 RDVTSQADT
+344 RDVTENADALQAT
-353 LRATVAIYRRKTDEE
+353 ISIYRRKTDEE

-377 AKEGVPEAGNTPD
+377 AQTGVPGDEQTPLD
-390 NDPLGDIPLFE
+390 DIPLF
-401 DEEEEVDPFKLIE
+401 DEQEEKVDPFKLIE

-423 KVKQQ
+423 QVQNQ
-428 RKQILVVPE
+428 RRQILTLPE
-437 EESEGDAVE
+437 EQTEDQSGDPALQNSSGNSLPDGGRNSTDAVE
-446 ESAPEQQGTESAAT
+446 TAVE
-460 GAEQAGTDPE
+460 
-470 VGQSAE
+470 GQSVE
-476 QDATAAEEKGP
+476 GVSNEEVV
-487 EDPAE
+487 EDQVE
-492 TEAELNAVHSG
+492 SKAVHSG
-503 VFRVSLSVVRAED
+503 VFRTTVAVVRAEE
-516 AVADAQLQALP
+516 AVADGQLQALP

-549 SKGRCLEGNIGG
+549 STGRCLEGNIGG
-561 VRVTQALISD
+561 VRVTRALISD

-718 QTSEAGTAQL
+718 QTSEAGAAQL
-728 KDRAFQEYKKVYDQF
+728 KDKAFQEYKKVYDQF

-757 NHYYMQKDYSRAID
+757 NHYYAQKDYSRAID

-803 SPARQRFE
+803 GPARQRFE
-811 QLIADFPESQL
+811 QLIADFPESSL
-822 APEAKKIAEAL
+822 AQEAKKIAEAL

>member
-1 MLRSPLCAVGLGV
+1 MLRSPHY
-14 ALALALFIS
+14 ALSCWALLALFVAFVPS
-23 STNQALAQAEADSAD
+23 AEAQDQPQS
-38 ASGTPA
+38 TPA
-44 AGMRGSL
+44 GTSMRGSL

-63 GDARMDANETEK
+63 GEARMDANETEK
-75 ALEIWRSVIER
+75 ALEIWKSVIER

-96 HMKLGKH
+96 HMKLGKY
-103 YLDRDRAY
+103 YLDRERAY
-111 DRARTHFEEVTI
+111 DRARSHFEEVVI

-134 ALLNVGVC
+134 AMLNVGVC

-224 LAVLDDEDSVDVVC
+224 LAVLDAEDSVDVIC
-238 KSSGGDEEVVKCF
+238 KSSGGDEEVVACF
-251 PIGRNVRIVLGSVPT
+251 PIGRNVRIVLGSIPT
-266 GLGIPKPGNG
+266 GLGVPQSGNG
-276 TLEVKGGDTVQVLYT
+276 TLEVKGGDTVQVLYK
-291 DAHTED
+291 DAHTEE
-297 KEVDVEVLSEVTVV
+297 KEVNVEVISEVVVV

-321 AFHETLNGV
+321 AFHESLNGV

-344 RDVTSQADT
+344 RDVTENADLIQAT
-353 LRATVAIYRRKTDEE
+353 ISIYRRKTDEE
-368 IENEKAELI
+368 IETEQAELI
-377 AKEGVPEAGNTPD
+377 AKQGVADQGDDTPD
-390 NDPLGDIPLFE
+390 DSPLDDIPLF
-401 DEEEEVDPFKLIE
+401 DEEEEKIDPFKLIE
-414 TLQVTLTEV
+414 TLQVTLTEA

-428 RKQILVVPE
+428 RQAILLTPE
-437 EESEGDAVE
+437 EQEAAG
-446 ESAPEQQGTESAAT
+446 SAPLEDESPDPVEMPDDATDDTEPKQQPDQQATE
-460 GAEQAGTDPE
+460 P
-470 VGQSAE
+470 E
-476 QDATAAEEKGP
+476 QDPQADAPP
-487 EDPAE
+487 ES
-492 TEAELNAVHSG
+492 NAIHSG
-503 VFRVSLSVVRAED
+503 VFRATVAVVRSEQA
-516 AVADAQLQALP
+516 AADAQLQALP

-537 QLHTGEGVAVLT
+537 QLHTGEGIAILT

-561 VRVTQALISD
+561 VRVTRALITD

-601 AEEKYGQALGVC
+601 AEEKYSQALGVC

-635 WHIYFEMDRLNLAAA
+635 WHVYFEMDRLNLAAA

-675 ARVGG
+675 ARVEGD
-680 ELNRAIGIYTRLAN
+680 LNRAIGIYTRLAN

-707 IAECFEAMAEA
+707 IAECFEAMAEGQA
-718 QTSEAGTAQL
+718 SEAAAAQL
-728 KDRAFQEYKKVYDQF
+728 KDKAFQEYKKVYDQF

-757 NHYYMQKDYSRAID
+757 NHYYLQKDYSRAID

-803 SPARQRFE
+803 GPARQRFE

>member
-1 MLRSPLCAVGLGV
+1 MLRSPLYAVGLSLAFSLSIISFLTGQVV
-14 ALALALFIS
+14 A
-23 STNQALAQAEADSAD
+23 QDQPD
-38 ASGTPA
+38 AASPTSGGLS
-44 AGMRGSL
+44 GMRGSL

-63 GDARMDANETEK
+63 GDARMDASETEK
-75 ALEIWRSVIER
+75 ALEIWKSVIER
-86 YPRSRVRFAA
+86 YPRSRVRFTA
-96 HMKLGKH
+96 HMKLGKY
-103 YLDRDRAY
+103 YLDRERAY

-155 MRDVIEQF
+155 MRDVIEEF

-197 TTLTDEDSNNEKLE
+197 TTLTDEDSNNDKLE

-224 LAVLDDEDSVDVVC
+224 LAVLDAEDSVDVVC
-238 KSSGGDEEVVKCF
+238 KSSGGDEEIVKCF
-251 PIGRNVRIVLGSVPT
+251 PVGRNVRIVLGSVPT
-266 GLGIPKPGNG
+266 GLGVPRPNNG

-291 DAHTED
+291 DSHTED
-297 KEVDVEVLSEVTVV
+297 KQVNVEVLSEVTVV

-321 AFHETLNGV
+321 AFIESLNGV
-330 VLGKTANIEIVDAD
+330 VLGKTANLEIVDAD
-344 RDVTSQADT
+344 RDVTENADALQAT
-353 LRATVAIYRRKTDEE
+353 ISIYRRKTDEE

-377 AKEGVPEAGNTPD
+377 AQTGVPGDEQTPLD
-390 NDPLGDIPLFE
+390 DIPLF
-401 DEEEEVDPFKLIE
+401 DEQEEKVDPFKLIE

-423 KVKQQ
+423 QVQNQ
-428 RKQILVVPE
+428 RRQILTLPE
-437 EESEGDAVE
+437 EQTEDQSGDPALQNSSGNSLPDGGRNSTDAVE
-446 ESAPEQQGTESAAT
+446 TAVE
-460 GAEQAGTDPE
+460 
-470 VGQSAE
+470 GQSVE
-476 QDATAAEEKGP
+476 GVSNEEVV
-487 EDPAE
+487 EDQVE
-492 TEAELNAVHSG
+492 SKAVHSG
-503 VFRVSLSVVRAED
+503 VFRTTVAVVRAEE
-516 AVADAQLQALP
+516 AVADGQLQALP

-537 QLHTGEGVAVLT
+537 QLHTGEGVAVLI

-561 VRVTQALISD
+561 VRVTRALISD

-718 QTSEAGTAQL
+718 QTSEAGAAQL
-728 KDRAFQEYKKVYDQF
+728 KDKAFQEYKKVYDQF

-757 NHYYMQKDYSRAID
+757 NHYYAQKDYSRAID

-803 SPARQRFE
+803 GPARQRFE
-811 QLIADFPESQL
+811 QLIADFPESSL
-822 APEAKKIAEAL
+822 AQEAKKIAEAL

>member
-1 MLRSPLCAVGLGV
+1 MLRSPLYAVGLSLAFSLSIISFLTGQVV
-14 ALALALFIS
+14 A
-23 STNQALAQAEADSAD
+23 QDQPD
-38 ASGTPA
+38 AASPTSGGLS
-44 AGMRGSL
+44 GMRGSL

-63 GDARMDANETEK
+63 GDARMDASETEK
-75 ALEIWRSVIER
+75 ALEIWKSVIER
-86 YPRSRVRFAA
+86 YPRSRVRFTA
-96 HMKLGKH
+96 HMKLGKY
-103 YLDRDRAY
+103 YLDRERAY

-155 MRDVIEQF
+155 MRDVIEEF

-197 TTLTDEDSNNEKLE
+197 TTLTDEDSNNDKLE

-224 LAVLDDEDSVDVVC
+224 LAVLDAEDSVDVVC
-238 KSSGGDEEVVKCF
+238 KSSGGDEEIVKCF
-251 PIGRNVRIVLGSVPT
+251 PVGRNVRIVLGSVPT
-266 GLGIPKPGNG
+266 GLGVPRPNNG

-291 DAHTED
+291 DSHTED
-297 KEVDVEVLSEVTVV
+297 KQVNVEVLSEVTVV

-321 AFHETLNGV
+321 AFIESLNGV
-330 VLGKTANIEIVDAD
+330 VLGKTANLEIVDAD
-344 RDVTSQADT
+344 RDVTENADALQAT
-353 LRATVAIYRRKTDEE
+353 ISIYRRKTDEE

-377 AKEGVPEAGNTPD
+377 AQTGVPGDEQTPLD
-390 NDPLGDIPLFE
+390 DIPLF
-401 DEEEEVDPFKLIE
+401 DEQEEKVDPFKLIE

-423 KVKQQ
+423 QVQNQ
-428 RKQILVVPE
+428 RRQILTLPE
-437 EESEGDAVE
+437 EQTEDQSGDPALQNSSGNSLPDGGRNSTDAVE
-446 ESAPEQQGTESAAT
+446 TAVE
-460 GAEQAGTDPE
+460 
-470 VGQSAE
+470 GQSVE
-476 QDATAAEEKGP
+476 GVSNEEVV
-487 EDPAE
+487 EDQVE
-492 TEAELNAVHSG
+492 SKAVHSG
-503 VFRVSLSVVRAED
+503 VFRTTVAVVRAEE
-516 AVADAQLQALP
+516 AVADGQLQALP

-561 VRVTQALISD
+561 VRVTRALISD

-718 QTSEAGTAQL
+718 QTSEAGAAQL
-728 KDRAFQEYKKVYDQF
+728 KDKAFQEYKKVYDQF

-757 NHYYMQKDYSRAID
+757 NHYYAQKDYSRAID

-803 SPARQRFE
+803 GPARQRFE
-811 QLIADFPESQL
+811 QLIADFPESSL
-822 APEAKKIAEAL
+822 AQEAKKIAEAL

>member
-1 MLRSPLCAVGLGV
+1 MLRFPLYAPSFW
-14 ALALALFIS
+14 ATWALFVSILPVS
-23 STNQALAQAEADSAD
+23 QAQEVEPSA
-38 ASGTPA
+38 APA
-44 AGMRGSL
+44 TGMRGSL
-51 VEDRAARQLIDA
+51 VEDRAARQLIEA
-63 GDARMDANETEK
+63 GEARMDANETEK
-75 ALEIWRSVIER
+75 ALEIWKSVIER

-96 HMKLGKH
+96 HMKLGKY
-103 YLDRDRAY
+103 YLDRERAY
-111 DRARTHFEEVTI
+111 DRARSHFEEVTI

-134 ALLNVGVC
+134 AMLKVGVC

-155 MRDVIEQF
+155 MRDVIEEF

-224 LAVLDDEDSVDVVC
+224 LAVLDAEDSVDVIC
-238 KSSGGDEEVVKCF
+238 KSSGGDEEVVACF
-251 PIGRNVRIVLGSVPT
+251 PIGRNVRIVLGSLPT
-266 GLGIPKPGNG
+266 GLGVPKAGNG
-276 TLEVKGGDTVQVLYT
+276 TLEVKGGDTVQVLYK
-291 DAHTED
+291 DSHTKD
-297 KEVDVEVLSEVTVV
+297 KQVDVEVISEVIVV

-321 AFHETLNGV
+321 AFHESLNGV

-344 RDVTSQADT
+344 RDVTENADSIQAT
-353 LRATVAIYRRKTDEE
+353 ISIYRRKTDEE
-368 IENEKAELI
+368 IETEQAELI
-377 AKEGVPEAGNTPD
+377 AKQGVPEEGADTPD
-390 NDPLGDIPLFE
+390 NSPLDDIPLFD
-401 DEEEEVDPFKLIE
+401 DEEQKVDPFKLIE
-414 TLQVTLTEV
+414 TLQITLAEAR
-423 KVKQQ
+423 VKQQ
-428 RKQILVVPE
+428 RKQILLTPE
-437 EESEGDAVE
+437 EEDALQQESEEPASEPQPNSETEPAEPANVE
-446 ESAPEQQGTESAAT
+446 TPAPEQPAQENEGVQEAPEST
-460 GAEQAGTDPE
+460 
-470 VGQSAE
+470 
-476 QDATAAEEKGP
+476 
-487 EDPAE
+487 
-492 TEAELNAVHSG
+492 AVHSG
-503 VFRVSLSVVRAED
+503 VFRATVAVVRSEEA
-516 AVADAQLQALP
+516 AADGQLQALP

-537 QLHTGEGVAVLT
+537 QLHTGEGISILT

-561 VRVTQALISD
+561 VRVTRALITD

-601 AEEKYGQALGVC
+601 AEEKYAQALGVC

-635 WHIYFEMDRLNLAAA
+635 WHVYFEMDRLNLAAA

-694 MQTSQLR
+694 MKTSQLR

-707 IAECFEAMAEA
+707 IAECFEAMADA
-718 QTSEAGTAQL
+718 QTSEAASSQL
-728 KDRAFQEYKKVYDQF
+728 KDKAFQEYKKVYDQF

-757 NHYYMQKDYSRAID
+757 NHYYLQKDYSRAID

>member
-1 MLRSPLCAVGLGV
+1 MLRFPLYAPSFW
-14 ALALALFIS
+14 ATWALFVSILPVS
-23 STNQALAQAEADSAD
+23 QAQEVEPSA
-38 ASGTPA
+38 APA
-44 AGMRGSL
+44 TGMRGSL
-51 VEDRAARQLIDA
+51 VEDRAARQLIEA
-63 GDARMDANETEK
+63 GEARMDANETEK
-75 ALEIWRSVIER
+75 ALEIWKSVIER

-96 HMKLGKH
+96 HMKLGKY
-103 YLDRDRAY
+103 YLDRERAY
-111 DRARTHFEEVTI
+111 DRARSHFEEVTI

-134 ALLNVGVC
+134 AMLNVGVC

-155 MRDVIEQF
+155 MRDVIEEF

-224 LAVLDDEDSVDVVC
+224 LAVLDAEDSVDVIC
-238 KSSGGDEEVVKCF
+238 KSSGGDEEVVACF
-251 PIGRNVRIVLGSVPT
+251 PIGRNVRIVLGSLPT
-266 GLGIPKPGNG
+266 GLGVPKAGNG
-276 TLEVKGGDTVQVLYT
+276 TLEVKGGDTVQVLYK
-291 DAHTED
+291 DSHTKD
-297 KEVDVEVLSEVTVV
+297 KQVDVEVISEVIVV

-321 AFHETLNGV
+321 AFHESLNGV

-344 RDVTSQADT
+344 RDVTENADSIQAT
-353 LRATVAIYRRKTDEE
+353 ISIYRRKTDEE
-368 IENEKAELI
+368 IETEQAELI
-377 AKEGVPEAGNTPD
+377 AKQGVPEEGADTPD
-390 NDPLGDIPLFE
+390 NSPLDDIPLFD
-401 DEEEEVDPFKLIE
+401 DEEQKVDPFKLIE
-414 TLQVTLTEV
+414 TLQITLAEAR
-423 KVKQQ
+423 VKQQ
-428 RKQILVVPE
+428 RKQILLTPE
-437 EESEGDAVE
+437 EEDALRQESEEPASEPQPNSETEPAEPANVE
-446 ESAPEQQGTESAAT
+446 TPAPEQPAQENEGVQEAPEST
-460 GAEQAGTDPE
+460 
-470 VGQSAE
+470 
-476 QDATAAEEKGP
+476 
-487 EDPAE
+487 
-492 TEAELNAVHSG
+492 AVHSG
-503 VFRVSLSVVRAED
+503 VFRATVAVVRSEEA
-516 AVADAQLQALP
+516 AADGQLQALP

-537 QLHTGEGVAVLT
+537 QLHTGEGIAILT

-561 VRVTQALISD
+561 VRVTRALITD

-601 AEEKYGQALGVC
+601 AEEKYAQALGVC

-635 WHIYFEMDRLNLAAA
+635 WHVYFEMDRLNLAAA

-694 MQTSQLR
+694 MKTSQLR

-707 IAECFEAMAEA
+707 IAECFEAMADA
-718 QTSEAGTAQL
+718 QTSEAASSQL
-728 KDRAFQEYKKVYDQF
+728 KDKAFQEYKKVYDQF

-757 NHYYMQKDYSRAID
+757 NHYYLQKDYSRAID

>member
-1 MLRSPLCAVGLGV
+1 MLRFPLYAPSFW
-14 ALALALFIS
+14 ATWALFVSILPVS
-23 STNQALAQAEADSAD
+23 QAQEVEPSA
-38 ASGTPA
+38 APT

-51 VEDRAARQLIDA
+51 VEDRAARQLIEA
-63 GDARMDANETEK
+63 GEARMDANETEK
-75 ALEIWRSVIER
+75 ALEIWKSVIER

-96 HMKLGKH
+96 HMKLGKY
-103 YLDRDRAY
+103 YLDRERAY
-111 DRARTHFEEVTI
+111 DRARSHFEEVTI

-134 ALLNVGVC
+134 AMLNVGVC

-155 MRDVIEQF
+155 MRDVIEEF

-224 LAVLDDEDSVDVVC
+224 LAVLDAEDSVDVIC
-238 KSSGGDEEVVKCF
+238 KSSGGDEEVVACF
-251 PIGRNVRIVLGSVPT
+251 PIGRNVRIVLGSLPT
-266 GLGIPKPGNG
+266 GLGVPKAGNG
-276 TLEVKGGDTVQVLYT
+276 TLEVKGGDTVQVLYK
-291 DAHTED
+291 DSHTKD
-297 KEVDVEVLSEVTVV
+297 KQVDVEVISEVIVV

-321 AFHETLNGV
+321 AFHESLNGV

-344 RDVTSQADT
+344 RDVTENADSIQAT
-353 LRATVAIYRRKTDEE
+353 ISIYRRKTDEE
-368 IENEKAELI
+368 IETEQAELI
-377 AKEGVPEAGNTPD
+377 AKQGVPEEGADTPD
-390 NDPLGDIPLFE
+390 NSPLDDIPLFD
-401 DEEEEVDPFKLIE
+401 DEEQKVDPFKLIE
-414 TLQVTLTEV
+414 TLQITLAEAR
-423 KVKQQ
+423 VKQQ
-428 RKQILVVPE
+428 RKQILLTPE
-437 EESEGDAVE
+437 EEDALRQESEEPASEPQPNSEAEPAEPANVE
-446 ESAPEQQGTESAAT
+446 TPAPEQPAQENEGVQEAPEST
-460 GAEQAGTDPE
+460 
-470 VGQSAE
+470 
-476 QDATAAEEKGP
+476 
-487 EDPAE
+487 
-492 TEAELNAVHSG
+492 AVHSG
-503 VFRVSLSVVRAED
+503 VFRATVAVVRSEEA
-516 AVADAQLQALP
+516 AADGQLQALP

-537 QLHTGEGVAVLT
+537 QLHTGEGIAILT

-561 VRVTQALISD
+561 VRVTRALITD

-601 AEEKYGQALGVC
+601 AEEKYAQALGVC

-635 WHIYFEMDRLNLAAA
+635 WHVYFEMDRLNLAAA

-694 MQTSQLR
+694 MKTSQLR

-707 IAECFEAMAEA
+707 IAECFEAMADA
-718 QTSEAGTAQL
+718 QTSEAASSQL
-728 KDRAFQEYKKVYDQF
+728 KDKAFQEYKKVYDQF

-757 NHYYMQKDYSRAID
+757 NHYYLQKDYSRAID

>member
-1 MLRSPLCAVGLGV
+1 MLRSPLYAVGLSLAFSLSIISFLTGQVV
-14 ALALALFIS
+14 A
-23 STNQALAQAEADSAD
+23 QDQ
-38 ASGTPA
+38 PA
-44 AGMRGSL
+44 AASPTSGGLSGMRGSL

-63 GDARMDANETEK
+63 GDARMDASETEK
-75 ALEIWRSVIER
+75 ALEIWKSVIER
-86 YPRSRVRFAA
+86 YPRSRVRFTA
-96 HMKLGKH
+96 HMKLGKY
-103 YLDRDRAY
+103 YLDRERAY

-155 MRDVIEQF
+155 MRDVIEEF

-197 TTLTDEDSNNEKLE
+197 TTLTDEDSNNDKLE

-224 LAVLDDEDSVDVVC
+224 LAVLDAEDSVDVVC
-238 KSSGGDEEVVKCF
+238 KSSGGDEEIVKCF
-251 PIGRNVRIVLGSVPT
+251 PVGRNVRIVLGSVPT
-266 GLGIPKPGNG
+266 GLGVPRPNNG

-291 DAHTED
+291 DSHTED
-297 KEVDVEVLSEVTVV
+297 KQVNVEVLSEVTVV

-321 AFHETLNGV
+321 AFIESLNGV
-330 VLGKTANIEIVDAD
+330 VLGKTANLEIVDAD
-344 RDVTSQADT
+344 RDVTENADALQAT
-353 LRATVAIYRRKTDEE
+353 ISIYRRKTDEE

-377 AKEGVPEAGNTPD
+377 AQAGVPGDEQTPLD
-390 NDPLGDIPLFE
+390 DIPLF
-401 DEEEEVDPFKLIE
+401 DEQEEKVDPFKLIE

-423 KVKQQ
+423 QVQNQ
-428 RKQILVVPE
+428 RRQILTLPE
-437 EESEGDAVE
+437 EQTEDQSGDPALQNSSGNSLPDGGGNSTDAVE
-446 ESAPEQQGTESAAT
+446 TAVE
-460 GAEQAGTDPE
+460 
-470 VGQSAE
+470 GQSVE
-476 QDATAAEEKGP
+476 GVSNGEVV
-487 EDPAE
+487 EDQVE
-492 TEAELNAVHSG
+492 SKAVHSG
-503 VFRVSLSVVRAED
+503 VFRTTVAVVRAEE
-516 AVADAQLQALP
+516 AVADGQLQALP

-549 SKGRCLEGNIGG
+549 STGRCLEGNIGG
-561 VRVTQALISD
+561 VRVTRALISD

-718 QTSEAGTAQL
+718 QTSEAGAAQL
-728 KDRAFQEYKKVYDQF
+728 KDKAFQEYKKVYDQF

-757 NHYYMQKDYSRAID
+757 NHYYVQKDYSRAID

-803 SPARQRFE
+803 GPARQRFE
-811 QLIADFPESQL
+811 QLIADFPESSL
-822 APEAKKIAEAL
+822 AQEAKKIAEAL

>member
-1 MLRSPLCAVGLGV
+1 MLRFPLYAPSFW
-14 ALALALFIS
+14 ATWALFVSILPVS
-23 STNQALAQAEADSAD
+23 QAQEVEPSA
-38 ASGTPA
+38 APT

-51 VEDRAARQLIDA
+51 VEDRAARQLIEA
-63 GDARMDANETEK
+63 GEARMDANETEK
-75 ALEIWRSVIER
+75 ALEIWKSVIER

-96 HMKLGKH
+96 HMKLGKY
-103 YLDRDRAY
+103 YLDRERAY
-111 DRARTHFEEVTI
+111 DRARSHFEEVTI

-134 ALLNVGVC
+134 AMLNVGVC

-155 MRDVIEQF
+155 MRDVIEEF

-224 LAVLDDEDSVDVVC
+224 LAVLDAEDSVDVIC
-238 KSSGGDEEVVKCF
+238 KSSGGDEEVVACF
-251 PIGRNVRIVLGSVPT
+251 PIGRNVRIVLGSLPT
-266 GLGIPKPGNG
+266 GLGVPKAGNG
-276 TLEVKGGDTVQVLYT
+276 TLEVKGGDTVQVLYK
-291 DAHTED
+291 DSHTKD
-297 KEVDVEVLSEVTVV
+297 KQVDVEVISEVIVV

-321 AFHETLNGV
+321 AFHESLNGV

-344 RDVTSQADT
+344 RDVTENADSIQAT
-353 LRATVAIYRRKTDEE
+353 ISIYRRKTDEE
-368 IENEKAELI
+368 IETEQAELI
-377 AKEGVPEAGNTPD
+377 AKQGVPEEGADTPD
-390 NDPLGDIPLFE
+390 NSPLDDIPLFD
-401 DEEEEVDPFKLIE
+401 DEEQKVDPFKLIE
-414 TLQVTLTEV
+414 TLQITLAEAR
-423 KVKQQ
+423 VKQQ
-428 RKQILVVPE
+428 RKQILLTPE
-437 EESEGDAVE
+437 EEDALRQESEEPASEPQPNSETEPAEPANVE
-446 ESAPEQQGTESAAT
+446 TPAPEQPAQENEGVQEAPEST
-460 GAEQAGTDPE
+460 
-470 VGQSAE
+470 
-476 QDATAAEEKGP
+476 
-487 EDPAE
+487 
-492 TEAELNAVHSG
+492 AVHSG
-503 VFRVSLSVVRAED
+503 VFRAIVAVVRSEEA
-516 AVADAQLQALP
+516 AADGQLQALP

-537 QLHTGEGVAVLT
+537 QLHTGEGIAILT

-561 VRVTQALISD
+561 VRVTRALITD

-601 AEEKYGQALGVC
+601 AEEKYAQALGVC

-635 WHIYFEMDRLNLAAA
+635 WHVYFEMDRLNLAAA

-694 MQTSQLR
+694 MKTSQLR

-707 IAECFEAMAEA
+707 IAECFEAMADA
-718 QTSEAGTAQL
+718 QTSEAASSQL
-728 KDRAFQEYKKVYDQF
+728 KDKAFQEYKKVYDQF

-757 NHYYMQKDYSRAID
+757 NHYYLQKDYSRAID

>member
-1 MLRSPLCAVGLGV
+1 MLRPPLYAVGLSVAV
-14 ALALALFIS
+14 ALLVFPPFTKVI
-23 STNQALAQAEADSAD
+23 AQDQPDSVAP
-38 ASGTPA
+38 S
-44 AGMRGSL
+44 GMRGSL

-75 ALEIWRSVIER
+75 ALEIWKSVIER

-96 HMKLGKH
+96 HIKLGKY
-103 YLDRDRAY
+103 YLDRERAY

-123 EDNRDDDQRAE
+123 EDNRDDDQRAD
-134 ALLNVGVC
+134 ALLNVGIC

-155 MRDVIEQF
+155 MRDVIEEF

-187 RAIEALEKVG
+187 RAIDALEKVG

-224 LAVLDDEDSVDVVC
+224 LAVLDAEDSVDVVC

-251 PIGRNVRIVLGSVPT
+251 PIGRNVRIVLGSVQT
-266 GLGIPKPGNG
+266 GLGIPKPNNG

-291 DAHTED
+291 DAHTEE
-297 KEVDVEVLSEVTVV
+297 KQVDVEVLSEVTVV

-321 AFHETLNGV
+321 AFRESLNGV
-330 VLGKTANIEIVDAD
+330 VIGKTANIEIVDAD
-344 RDVTSQADT
+344 RDVSENADSIE
-353 LRATVAIYRRKTDEE
+353 ATISIYRRKTDEE

-377 AKEGVPEAGNTPD
+377 AKEGVPEGGNPPAKTSLD
-390 NDPLGDIPLFE
+390 DIPLF
-401 DEEEEVDPFKLIE
+401 DEEEENVDPFKLIE
-414 TLQVTLTEV
+414 TLKVTLAEV
-423 KVKQQ
+423 KVERQ
-428 RKQILVVPE
+428 RKQILVVPG
-437 EESEGDAVE
+437 EGDEVLE
-446 ESAPEQQGTESAAT
+446 TPAAT
-460 GAEQAGTDPE
+460 AEPLPTEETQTSDTKTVAGQEASATSPQQE
-470 VGQSAE
+470 VI
-476 QDATAAEEKGP
+476 
-487 EDPAE
+487 ED
-492 TEAELNAVHSG
+492 EAEAKAVHSG
-503 VFRVSLSVVRAED
+503 VFRTTIAVVRAED
-516 AVADAQLQALP
+516 VMADAQLQAMP

-561 VRVTQALISD
+561 VRVTRALISD

-613 EQIMPEVQ
+613 ERIMPDVQ

-675 ARVGG
+675 ARVEGD
-680 ELNRAIGIYTRLAN
+680 LNRAIGIYTRLAN
-694 MQTSQLR
+694 MKTSQLR

-707 IAECFEAMAEA
+707 IAECFEAMADA
-718 QTSEAGTAQL
+718 QTSEAGAAQL
-728 KDRAFQEYKKVYDQF
+728 KDKAFQEYKKVYDQF

-757 NHYYMQKDYSRAID
+757 NHYYLQKDYSRAID

-788 ILFNYGRCLFRMDRR
+788 ILFNYGRCLFRMNRR
-803 SPARQRFE
+803 GPARQRFE
-811 QLIADFPESQL
+811 QLIADFPESTL
-822 APEAKKIAEAL
+822 AQEAKKIAEAL

>member
-1 MLRSPLCAVGLGV
+1 MLRSPLYAVGLSLAFSLSIISFLTGQVV
-14 ALALALFIS
+14 A
-23 STNQALAQAEADSAD
+23 QDQ
-38 ASGTPA
+38 PA
-44 AGMRGSL
+44 AASPTSGGLSGMRGSL

-63 GDARMDANETEK
+63 GDARMDASETEK
-75 ALEIWRSVIER
+75 ALEIWKSVIER
-86 YPRSRVRFAA
+86 YPRSRVRFTA
-96 HMKLGKH
+96 HMKLGKY
-103 YLDRDRAY
+103 YLDRERAY

-155 MRDVIEQF
+155 MRDVIEEF

-197 TTLTDEDSNNEKLE
+197 TTLTDEDSNNDKLE

-224 LAVLDDEDSVDVVC
+224 LAVLDAEDSVDVVC
-238 KSSGGDEEVVKCF
+238 KSSGGDEEIVKCF
-251 PIGRNVRIVLGSVPT
+251 PVGRNVRIVLGSVPT
-266 GLGIPKPGNG
+266 GLGVPRPNNG

-291 DAHTED
+291 DSHTED
-297 KEVDVEVLSEVTVV
+297 KQVNVEVLSEVTVV

-321 AFHETLNGV
+321 AFIESLNGV
-330 VLGKTANIEIVDAD
+330 VLGKTANLEIVDAD
-344 RDVTSQADT
+344 RDVTENADALQAT
-353 LRATVAIYRRKTDEE
+353 ISIYRRKTDEE

-377 AKEGVPEAGNTPD
+377 AQAGVPGDEQTPLD
-390 NDPLGDIPLFE
+390 DIPLF
-401 DEEEEVDPFKLIE
+401 DEQEEKVDPFKLIE

-423 KVKQQ
+423 QVQNQ
-428 RKQILVVPE
+428 RRQILTLPE
-437 EESEGDAVE
+437 EQTEDQSGDPALQNSSGNSLPDGGGNSTDAVE
-446 ESAPEQQGTESAAT
+446 TAVE
-460 GAEQAGTDPE
+460 
-470 VGQSAE
+470 GQSVE
-476 QDATAAEEKGP
+476 GVSNEEVV
-487 EDPAE
+487 EDQVE
-492 TEAELNAVHSG
+492 SKAVHSG
-503 VFRVSLSVVRAED
+503 VFRTTVAVVRAEE
-516 AVADAQLQALP
+516 AVADGQLQALP

-549 SKGRCLEGNIGG
+549 STGRCLEGNIGG
-561 VRVTQALISD
+561 VRVTRALISD

-718 QTSEAGTAQL
+718 QTSEAGAAQL
-728 KDRAFQEYKKVYDQF
+728 KDKAFQEYKKVYDQF

-757 NHYYMQKDYSRAID
+757 NHYYVQKDYSRAID

-803 SPARQRFE
+803 GPARQRFE
-811 QLIADFPESQL
+811 QLIADFPESSL
-822 APEAKKIAEAL
+822 AQEAKKIAEAL

>member
-1 MLRSPLCAVGLGV
+1 MLRLPLYAVGLSV
-14 ALALALFIS
+14 AFTLFFFNPASQVI
-23 STNQALAQAEADSAD
+23 AQDQPDSA
-38 ASGTPA
+38 TPS
-44 AGMRGSL
+44 GMRGSL

-63 GDARMDANETEK
+63 GDARMDASETEK
-75 ALEIWRSVIER
+75 ALEIWKSVIER
-86 YPRSRVRFAA
+86 YPRSRVRFTA
-96 HMKLGKH
+96 HMKLGKY
-103 YLDRDRAY
+103 YLDRERAY

-123 EDNRDDDQRAE
+123 EDNRDDDQRAD
-134 ALLNVGVC
+134 ALLNVGIC

-155 MRDVIEQF
+155 MRDVIEEF

-224 LAVLDDEDSVDVVC
+224 LAVLDAEDSVDVVC
-238 KSSGGDEEVVKCF
+238 KSSGGDEEIVKCF
-251 PIGRNVRIVLGSVPT
+251 PIGRNVRIVLGSVQT
-266 GLGIPKPGNG
+266 GLGIPKPNNG
-276 TLEVKGGDTVQVLYT
+276 ILEVKGGDTVQVLYT
-291 DAHTED
+291 DAHTEE
-297 KEVDVEVLSEVTVV
+297 KQVDVEVLSEVTVV

-321 AFHETLNGV
+321 AFSESLNGIV
-330 VLGKTANIEIVDAD
+330 IGKTANIEIVDAD
-344 RDVTSQADT
+344 RDVSENADAIE
-353 LRATVAIYRRKTDEE
+353 ATISIYRRKTDEE

-377 AKEGVPEAGNTPD
+377 AQAGVPEGD
-390 NDPLGDIPLFE
+390 NPPANPSLDDIPLF
-401 DEEEEVDPFKLIE
+401 DEEEEKVDPFKLIE
-414 TLQVTLTEV
+414 TLKVTLTEV
-423 KVKQQ
+423 KVERQ
-428 RKQILVVPE
+428 RKQILVVPDQD
-437 EESEGDAVE
+437 SEALGD
-446 ESAPEQQGTESAAT
+446 PAT
-460 GAEQAGTDPE
+460 AEPLTTGETQTADAETV
-470 VGQSAE
+470 VGQGIP
-476 QDATAAEEKGP
+476 ATPDQQEVV
-487 EDPAE
+487 EDE
-492 TEAELNAVHSG
+492 TEAKAVHSG
-503 VFRVSLSVVRAED
+503 VFRTTIAVMRAEQV
-516 AVADAQLQALP
+516 VADAQLQAMP

-561 VRVTQALISD
+561 VRVTRALISD

-613 EQIMPEVQ
+613 EQIMPDVQ

-675 ARVGG
+675 ARVEG

-694 MQTSQLR
+694 MKTSQLR

-707 IAECFEAMAEA
+707 IAECFEAMADA
-718 QTSEAGTAQL
+718 QTSEAGAAQL
-728 KDRAFQEYKKVYDQF
+728 KDKAFQEYKKVYDQF

-757 NHYYMQKDYSRAID
+757 NHYYIQKDYSRAID

-788 ILFNYGRCLFRMDRR
+788 ILFNYGRCLFRMNRR
-803 SPARQRFE
+803 GPARQRFE
-811 QLIADFPESQL
+811 QLIADFPESTL
-822 APEAKKIAEAL
+822 AQEAKKIAEAL

>member
-1 MLRSPLCAVGLGV
+1 MLRSPLYAVGLSLAFSLSIISFLTGQVV
-14 ALALALFIS
+14 A
-23 STNQALAQAEADSAD
+23 QDQPD
-38 ASGTPA
+38 AASPTSGGLS
-44 AGMRGSL
+44 GMRGSL

-63 GDARMDANETEK
+63 GDARMDASETEK
-75 ALEIWRSVIER
+75 ALEIWKSVIER
-86 YPRSRVRFAA
+86 YPRSRVRFTA
-96 HMKLGKH
+96 HMKLGKY
-103 YLDRDRAY
+103 YLDRERAY

-155 MRDVIEQF
+155 MRDVIEEF

-197 TTLTDEDSNNEKLE
+197 TTLTDEDSNNDKLE

-224 LAVLDDEDSVDVVC
+224 LAVLDAEDSVDVVC
-238 KSSGGDEEVVKCF
+238 KSSGGDEEIVKCF
-251 PIGRNVRIVLGSVPT
+251 PVGRNVRIVLGSVPT
-266 GLGIPKPGNG
+266 GLGVPRPNNG

-291 DAHTED
+291 DSHTED
-297 KEVDVEVLSEVTVV
+297 KQVNVEVLSEVTVV

-321 AFHETLNGV
+321 AFIESLNGV
-330 VLGKTANIEIVDAD
+330 VLGKTANLEIVDAD
-344 RDVTSQADT
+344 RDVTENADALQAT
-353 LRATVAIYRRKTDEE
+353 ISIYRRKTDEE

-377 AKEGVPEAGNTPD
+377 AQTGVPGDEQTPLD
-390 NDPLGDIPLFE
+390 DIPLF
-401 DEEEEVDPFKLIE
+401 DEQEEKVDPFKLIE

-423 KVKQQ
+423 QVQNQ
-428 RKQILVVPE
+428 RRQILTLPE
-437 EESEGDAVE
+437 EQTENQSGDPALQNSSGNSLPDGGGNSTDAVE
-446 ESAPEQQGTESAAT
+446 TAVEDQSVEGVSNEEVVEDQVES
-460 GAEQAGTDPE
+460 
-470 VGQSAE
+470 
-476 QDATAAEEKGP
+476 K
-487 EDPAE
+487 
-492 TEAELNAVHSG
+492 AVHSG
-503 VFRVSLSVVRAED
+503 VFRTTVAVVRAEE
-516 AVADAQLQALP
+516 AVADGQLQALP

-561 VRVTQALISD
+561 VRVTRALISD

-635 WHIYFEMDRLNLAAA
+635 WHVYFEMDRLNLAAA

-718 QTSEAGTAQL
+718 QTSEAGAAQL
-728 KDRAFQEYKKVYDQF
+728 KDKAFQEYKKVYDQF

-757 NHYYMQKDYSRAID
+757 NHYYAQKDYSRAID

-803 SPARQRFE
+803 GPARQRFE
-811 QLIADFPESQL
+811 QLIADFPESSL
-822 APEAKKIAEAL
+822 AQEAKKIAEAL

>member
-1 MLRSPLCAVGLGV
+1 MLRSPLYAVGLSLAFSLSIISFLTGQVV
-14 ALALALFIS
+14 A
-23 STNQALAQAEADSAD
+23 QDQ
-38 ASGTPA
+38 PA
-44 AGMRGSL
+44 AASPTSGGLSGMRGSL

-63 GDARMDANETEK
+63 GDARMDASETEK
-75 ALEIWRSVIER
+75 ALEIWKSVIER
-86 YPRSRVRFAA
+86 YPRSRVRFTA
-96 HMKLGKH
+96 HMKLGKY
-103 YLDRDRAY
+103 YLDRERAY

-155 MRDVIEQF
+155 MRDVIEEF

-197 TTLTDEDSNNEKLE
+197 TTLTDEDSNNDKLE

-224 LAVLDDEDSVDVVC
+224 LAVLDAEDSVDVVC
-238 KSSGGDEEVVKCF
+238 KSSGGDEEIVKCF
-251 PIGRNVRIVLGSVPT
+251 PVGRNVRIVLGSVPT
-266 GLGIPKPGNG
+266 GLGVPRPNNG

-291 DAHTED
+291 DSHTED
-297 KEVDVEVLSEVTVV
+297 KQVNVEVLSEVTVV

-321 AFHETLNGV
+321 AFIESLNGV
-330 VLGKTANIEIVDAD
+330 VLGKTANLEIVDAD
-344 RDVTSQADT
+344 RDVTENADALQAT
-353 LRATVAIYRRKTDEE
+353 ISIYRRKTDEE

-377 AKEGVPEAGNTPD
+377 AQAGVPGDEQTPLD
-390 NDPLGDIPLFE
+390 DIPLF
-401 DEEEEVDPFKLIE
+401 DEQEEKVDPFKLIE

-423 KVKQQ
+423 QVQNQ
-428 RKQILVVPE
+428 RRQILTLPE
-437 EESEGDAVE
+437 EQTEDQSGDPALQNSSGNSLPDGGGNSTDAVE
-446 ESAPEQQGTESAAT
+446 TAVEDQSVEGVSNEEVVEDQVES
-460 GAEQAGTDPE
+460 
-470 VGQSAE
+470 
-476 QDATAAEEKGP
+476 K
-487 EDPAE
+487 
-492 TEAELNAVHSG
+492 AVHSG
-503 VFRVSLSVVRAED
+503 VFRTTVAVVRAEE
-516 AVADAQLQALP
+516 AVADGQLQALP

-549 SKGRCLEGNIGG
+549 STGRCLEGNIGG
-561 VRVTQALISD
+561 VRVTRALISD

-718 QTSEAGTAQL
+718 QTSEAGAAQL
-728 KDRAFQEYKKVYDQF
+728 KDKAFQEYKKVYDQF

-757 NHYYMQKDYSRAID
+757 NHYYAQKDYSRAID

-803 SPARQRFE
+803 GPARQRFE
-811 QLIADFPESQL
+811 QLIADFPESSL
-822 APEAKKIAEAL
+822 AQEAKKIAEAL